1 MTLKEFL
8 YCATSTVEI
17 VEGPEDNYATV
28 LIVPSEGIDET
39 NDYLSPEFLNREVCL
54 FSAKAED
61 VIRVYLEKEGAV

>member
-17 VEGPEDNYATV
+17 VEGPDDNYATV
-28 LIVPSEGIDET
+28 LIVPSQGIDET
-39 NDYLSPEFLNREVCL
+39 NDYLSPKFLNRKVCL

-61 VIRVYLEKEGAV
+61 VITVYLEKEGAI